1 MTAASTTPG
10 RVRPTGTV
18 TLVGAGPGDA
28 GLLTLRGLRALEK
41 ADVIV
46 ADRLGARS
54 VLTQLEAEGTT
65 IAAEVIDVGKLPG
78 HHRVPQDA
86 INELLV
92 ELAQAGREV
101 VRLKGG
107 DPFVFG
113 RGREEQLFCE
123 AAGVR
128 VEVVPGVTS
137 AVSVPAVAGIPLTHR
152 GVAASFSVVSAHD
165 QIEPGGSV
173 STSGSDHTLVLLMGV
188 STLGHS
194 AHVLATGTRGAD
206 CPVAIV
212 EDGYGAGER
221 VTIGTLGTI
230 AQLAAVRQV
239 RSPAVVVIGEVVRL
253 SSHAASLTPAAV
265 PAPRNASPVPADAFP
280 VPADAGD
287 AATTASP
294 TTTTSATITA
304 SGPASGTASSAAPGS
319 PSRPVR
325 RRARSRL
332 AAALDAGLAVDTG
345 LIRAIDAHSPSP
357 SSRKA
362 PLS

>member
-1 MTAASTTPG
+1 MTG
-10 RVRPTGTV
+10 HV

-28 GLLTLRGLRALEK
+28 GLLTLRGLRALQE

-54 VLTQLEAEGTT
+54 VLQQLAAEGVE

-78 HHRVPQDA
+78 HHPVPQDG

-92 ELAQAGREV
+92 AQASAGRRV

-123 AAGVR
+123 EHGIPVD
-128 VEVVPGVTS
+128 VVAGVTS

-152 GVAASFSVVSAHD
+152 GVSTSFTVVSAHD
-165 QIEPGGSV
+165 QITSLPGGA
-173 STSGSDHTLVLLMGV
+173 DHTVVLLMGV

-194 AHVLATGTRGAD
+194 AHVLAAGARGAH

-212 EDGYGAGER
+212 EDGYGPDQR

-230 AQLAAVRQV
+230 AGIAAARQV
-239 RSPAVVVIGEVVRL
+239 RSPAVVVVGEVVRL
-253 SSHAASLTPAAV
+253 SPHAAGRL
-265 PAPRNASPVPADAFP
+265 PV
-280 VPADAGD
+280 
-287 AATTASP
+287 
-294 TTTTSATITA
+294 
-304 SGPASGTASSAAPGS
+304 
-319 PSRPVR
+319 
-325 RRARSRL
+325 
-332 AAALDAGLAVDTG
+332 AAARTPHWTDALIAGLAVDTG
-345 LIRAIDAHSPSP
+345 HSNVVESALT
-357 SSRKA
+357 R
-362 PLS
+362 

>member
-1 MTAASTTPG
+1 M
-10 RVRPTGTV
+10 TGTV

-28 GLLTLRGLRALEK
+28 GLLTLRGLRALER

-54 VLTQLEAEGTT
+54 VLAQLAAEGAV
-65 IAAEVIDVGKLPG
+65 IDAEVVDVGKLPG

-92 ELAQAGREV
+92 ELAEAGREV

-123 AAGVR
+123 AAGIR

-152 GVAASFSVVSAHD
+152 GVATSFSVISAHD
-165 QIEPGGSV
+165 QLDPDGAVGRAGG
-173 STSGSDHTLVLLMGV
+173 DHTVVLLMGV
-188 STLGHS
+188 GTLAHS
-194 AHVLATGTRGAD
+194 AHVLAGGPRGAD

-212 EDGYGAGER
+212 EDGYGPAER

-230 AQLAAVRQV
+230 AGLAAAAQV
-239 RSPAVVVIGEVVRL
+239 RSPAVVVVGDVVRL
-253 SSHAASLTPAAV
+253 SPFAGSLDAADAEAVADAEDAAGAASVTAE
-265 PAPRNASPVPADAFP
+265 S
-280 VPADAGD
+280 D
-287 AATTASP
+287 AAESAS
-294 TTTTSATITA
+294 A
-304 SGPASGTASSAAPGS
+304 PA
-319 PSRPVR
+319 RPR
-325 RRARSRL
+325 LGARL

-345 LIRAIDAHSPSP
+345 LITAIDNSIHSSLSSSRS